1 MSKEQKMLNEV
12 ISTLIASSNVVESIR
27 GKLSVVDKAN
37 FLKAQEHLVASIQYM
52 KRGKYSID
60 KSLEPVRE
68 EKSEGTRG
76 L

>member
-1 MSKEQKMLNEV
+1 MLNEV

-27 GKLSVVDKAN
+27 GKLSAVDKLN

-52 KRGKYSID
+52 KRGKYNID
-60 KSLEPVRE
+60 KSKEQPIE
-68 EKSEGTRG
+68 ETRG